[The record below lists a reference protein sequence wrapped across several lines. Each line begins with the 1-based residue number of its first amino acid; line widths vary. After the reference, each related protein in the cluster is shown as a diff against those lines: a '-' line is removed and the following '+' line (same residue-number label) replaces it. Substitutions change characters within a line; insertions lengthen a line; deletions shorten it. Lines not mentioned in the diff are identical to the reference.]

1 MVVVHKKFTSIN
13 SRLRI
18 LSIFSLLIF
27 LLTTVVVT
35 LLLTRLQDN
44 VDQLIGNRFE
54 QALDNSQNRSDFGV
68 LAARLGVFRT
78 TFYGN
83 ENLVATEGRALETFI
98 EQLAGQVRDDKQRN
112 LLYQLQE
119 EYHKFLSRA
128 FWINYTFLQRRW
140 QEEGLDDLLMFNSE
154 GLMRKIKAGSADDQ
168 VMKTFVELRQLRVGF
183 QQLLTMFLSFDRTYE
198 QIFLPLDQHAILA
211 QLEPIKAIA
220 GKFATRAFPENLFGR
235 ELLGRVDHMAYLLH
249 QHQREIALLSKQG
262 QRLDMLTEQ
271 ITAAMHDL
279 DQQASGAV
287 RTARQEISNT
297 LRQVFAGALAVCFV
311 LIGAVLVSHRWLFI
325 RHVQKPMGQ
334 VGERLQAFQGGDLST
349 PMQLERSDEWAQIE
363 SVFNDMLGSLEKS
376 FDSLRDSE
384 SRYREIFTNA
394 TEGIY
399 RASLDG
405 RFLALNPAAVAMLGH
420 TSEEQAIAYYVDL
433 ENQLYV
439 NPQDRQRLLSQLYDY
454 GVSKNFEVPAK
465 RKDGKFFWMALNN
478 HLVYS
483 DNGDP
488 LFVEGTMQD
497 ISLRKTTEES
507 LNQLKSFLQRII
519 DSMPSILIAVD
530 AELKVVV
537 WNRRAEQE
545 CRLRSSHAKGIAL
558 REALQLIKYETI
570 QAELQTAMVSQKPVR
585 LQKIE
590 GHEPGRGGAQRHY
603 NILIYPLPEANEGG
617 AVIHIDD
624 VTEQVALEQIL
635 IQKEKIESIAGLAA
649 GFAHEL
655 NNPLAVILQTVQVL
669 QRRLSPEFSKN
680 TETAK
685 ELGTSMTAISAY
697 LQEKKCGTMI
707 GSIAEAG
714 ARAAKIVENIQTF
727 SRSSGSDFSR
737 YALDDLVERTL
748 DLAVSDYDMRRQL
761 KFQRITIVR
770 DYHSIPEVVCDA
782 GQIQQVVLI
791 LLKNAAQALVNVDSD
806 PQITLRLEARGGYVC
821 LEVRDNGEG
830 MSSEVCRR
838 VFDPFYS
845 TQEVGRGVGLGL
857 SIAYHIITQNH
868 RGFMSVSSESG
879 GGSSFE
885 VYLPT
890 LNKN

>member
-1 MVVVHKKFTSIN
+1 MVVDYKKFTSIN

-18 LSIFSLLIF
+18 LSIFTLLIF
-27 LLTTVVVT
+27 MLTTVVV
-35 LLLTRLQDN
+35 LLLLAHLQNN
-44 VDQLIGNRFE
+44 VDQLIGDRFE
-54 QALDNSQNRSDFGV
+54 QALDNSQNRSDFGLLV
-68 LAARLGVFRT
+68 ARLGVFRT

-83 ENLVATEGRALETFI
+83 QNLVATEGRALEVFI
-98 EQLAGQVRDDKQRN
+98 EQLAGQVDDEEQRH

-119 EYHKFLSRA
+119 EYHSFLNRA
-128 FWINYTFLQRRW
+128 FWINYTFLQWRW
-140 QEEGLDDLLMFNSE
+140 QEEGLDDLLVFNSE
-154 GLMRKIKAGSADDQ
+154 GLMKRVMAGSADAHM
-168 VMKTFVELRQLRVGF
+168 MKTFVGLRRLRVGF
-183 QQLLTMFLSFDRTYE
+183 QHVLKKFLAFDRTYE
-198 QIFLPLDQHAILA
+198 QIFLPLDQRAILA
-211 QLEPIKAIA
+211 QLEPLRAIA
-220 GKFATRAFPENLFGR
+220 GEFATRAFPENLFGR
-235 ELLGRVDHMAYLLH
+235 ELLGRIDHMAYLLH
-249 QHQREIALLSKQG
+249 QHQREIALLNEQE
-262 QRLDMLTEQ
+262 QRLDMLAQQ
-271 ITAAMHDL
+271 ITVAMQDL
-279 DQQASGAV
+279 DQQTGSAV
-287 RTARQEISNT
+287 RAARQEIGNT
-297 LRQVFAGALAVCFV
+297 LSRVFAGALAICLV

-325 RHVQKPMGQ
+325 RHVQKPMGL

-349 PMQLERSDEWAQIE
+349 PMQLGRSDEWDQIE

-376 FDSLRDSE
+376 FVSLRDSE

-394 TEGIY
+394 TEGIF

-420 TSEEQAIAYYVDL
+420 TSEEQALAYYDDL
-433 ENQLYV
+433 ETQLYV
-439 NPQDRQRLLSQLYDY
+439 NPEDRRHLLRQLYEHGTSKDY
-454 GVSKNFEVPAK
+454 EVLAK
-465 RKDGKFFWMALNN
+465 RKDGQLFWMALNN

-483 DNGDP
+483 DNEDP

-497 ISLRKTTEES
+497 VSLRKTTEES
-507 LNQLKSFLQRII
+507 LNQLKNFLQRII

-530 AELKVVV
+530 ADLKVML

-545 CRLRSSHAKGIAL
+545 CRLRSFHAQGIAL
-558 REALQLIKYETI
+558 KDALHLVKYETI
-570 QAELQTAMVSQKPVR
+570 LAKLQSALASQKPVR
-585 LQKIE
+585 LQKVE
-590 GHEPGRGGAQRHY
+590 GRELAQGGAKRYY
-603 NILIYPLPEANEGG
+603 NILIYPLPKADEGG

-624 VTEQVALEQIL
+624 VTEQVGLEQIL

-680 TETAK
+680 HETAAD
-685 ELGTSMTAISAY
+685 LGTSMTAITAY
-697 LQEKKCGTMI
+697 LEKKKCDAMI
-707 GSIAEAG
+707 VSIAEAG

-748 DLAVSDYDMRRQL
+748 DLAVSDYDMRRHL
-761 KFQRITIVR
+761 KFQRINIVR
-770 DYHSIPEVVCDA
+770 RYHSVPEVVCDA

-791 LLKNAAQALVNVDSD
+791 LLKNAAQALVDVASD
-806 PQITLRLEARGGYVC
+806 PRITLRLEAKGGYVC
-821 LEVRDNGEG
+821 LEVRDNGTG
-830 MSSEVCRR
+830 MSPDVCRR

-845 TQEVGRGVGLGL
+845 RQEVGQGVGLGL

-868 RGFMSVSSESG
+868 RGFMSVTSESG

-890 LNKN
+890 LNNM